1 MAVLILAEIEPTDAW
16 FTLFIAQLKKNE
28 PNLDLRV
35 WPEYGQPE
43 EIEIV
48 LAWWPPL
55 GVMQKFPNLKLI
67 ISLGASVDRILLDP
81 DLPDSIPIV
90 RLVSEGK
97 TGQMTEY
104 VTLAVLL
111 FQRRLLEYQT
121 LQRSQRWQYLPAPD
135 AIAFTVGILGLGVL
149 GSTVAKNLAAMRFP
163 VRGWSRT
170 PKEIVGVE
178 CFHGREQFEL
188 FLGKCRAIICL
199 LPINPTN

>member
-67 ISLGASVDRILLDP
+67 ISLGASVDRILLD
-81 DLPDSIPIV
+81 L
-90 RLVSEGK
+90 
-97 TGQMTEY
+97 
-104 VTLAVLL
+104 
-111 FQRRLLEYQT
+111 
-121 LQRSQRWQYLPAPD
+121 
-135 AIAFTVGILGLGVL
+135 
-149 GSTVAKNLAAMRFP
+149 
-163 VRGWSRT
+163 
-170 PKEIVGVE
+170 
-178 CFHGREQFEL
+178 
-188 FLGKCRAIICL
+188 ICL
-199 LPINPTN
+199 IASPLCAWYLRVKQGK